1 MADEEKQEPEGDAGE
16 ATDETADAVAAEATA
31 DEQAPAEPAAEEPA
45 AEEKKPRRRRR
56 RAAKAEA
63 EQAHEEKE
71 ETLRKLIETVASII
85 DARDQSVSGHSHQVA
100 RYAVALGRELGLNA
114 GELAMLHT
122 AGLFHDLGKVGIP
135 EAILHKPGPLNDAEQ
150 KLMQEHPLISESIL
164 SAVDLHPF
172 VCQIARSSHERMD
185 GKGYPDGL
193 RGDEI
198 PLPARIVLVADAF
211 DALTSDRPYRARRP
225 VAAAL
230 EELRSCTGSQFCPR
244 VIAALEAIA
253 REEPDVLAGAV
264 ADVGEAA

>member
-1 MADEEKQEPEGDAGE
+1 VSIRQYLHRTRHAVEELRVANAELEAMAAAVRKTHRDTIAALSRSMEAKDHYTGGHTERVSDLAVSLARRLGYSGD
-16 ATDETADAVAAEATA
+16 DLAA
-31 DEQAPAEPAAEEPA
+31 
-45 AEEKKPRRRRR
+45 
-56 RAAKAEA
+56 
-63 EQAHEEKE
+63 
-71 ETLRKLIETVASII
+71 IEI
-85 DARDQSVSGHSHQVA
+85 G
-100 RYAVALGRELGLNA
+100 AL
-114 GELAMLHT
+114 LH
-122 AGLFHDLGKVGIP
+122 DIGKIGIS
-135 EAILHKPGPLNDAEQ
+135 ERILHKPGPLNDAEQ